1 MVFKAGTKKESLYVI
16 LLERKIF
23 RKLKKVLKWYF
34 PEFNKDF
41 IIRSKSN
48 LTVRELVILGF
59 DVDLL
64 AVAGAQGDDDVG
76 HLKQKRVLQDMEC
89 DTRARVVFFV
99 LVLPVLDGLIN
110 IIKPLS
116 PFLSSAVD

>member
-1 MVFKAGTKKESLYVI
+1 MI

-23 RKLKKVLKWYF
+23 RKLKKLLKLYF

-41 IIRSKSN
+41 IIRSKSY

-59 DVDLL
+59 VVDLL

-76 HLKQKRVLQDMEC
+76 HLKQKRLLQD
-89 DTRARVVFFV
+89 RNVILA
-99 LVLPVLDGLIN
+99 P
-110 IIKPLS
+110 
-116 PFLSSAVD
+116 A